1 MAPPPCTNR
10 LQHGIFA
17 QGPPVRS
24 PLWIHMLWAQNTRP
38 DFGCKCYE
46 CRTCA
51 PPTLGANGMSAK
63 HAAPTLVTNA
73 MGAKH
78 MARTL
83 GTHADTL
90 GLDDVKAAVFFGT
103 AFAQCFLPIKKIMF
117 LFSEGGG

>member
-1 MAPPPCTNR
+1 
-10 LQHGIFA
+10 
-17 QGPPVRS
+17 
-24 PLWIHMLWAQNTRP
+24 
-38 DFGCKCYE
+38 
-46 CRTCA
+46 
-51 PPTLGANGMSAK
+51 
-63 HAAPTLVTNA
+63 

-78 MARTL
+78 MACTL